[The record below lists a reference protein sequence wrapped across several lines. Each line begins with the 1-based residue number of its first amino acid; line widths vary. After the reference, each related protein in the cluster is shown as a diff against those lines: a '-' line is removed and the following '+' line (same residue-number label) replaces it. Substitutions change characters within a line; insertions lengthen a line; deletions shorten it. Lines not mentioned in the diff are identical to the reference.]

1 MTSNAVVGELIAE
14 MRALYAANPEQAAG
28 QIEKL
33 VMARLADRPADE
45 GRAILSQIHDQLQ
58 SGVGGTDPGAV
69 QRRDSAMDS
78 TVIARV
84 MGLLLGREIS
94 QEDLSSAELLE
105 RLAQSLNTIF
115 NSLNELISIINTSFS
130 GGSDA
135 GEQTI
140 RQFIG
145 FHLEGGDQMKSLQ
158 DYLGQI
164 NKAFLTT
171 HDAFKKAAHRKVEQI
186 LHALRAEQNGTER
199 GSGLKIGPLRKAH
212 DYDMLKE
219 KIDKIQRWFDS
230 GRFMEDFLRE
240 FEKNCQP
247 FARQ

>member
-1 MTSNAVVGELIAE
+1 MVTSTQANELIAE
-14 MRALYAANPEQAAG
+14 MRALYAANPIQACE

-33 VMARLADRPADE
+33 VMARLADQPADQ
-45 GRAILSQIHDQLQ
+45 GRAILAQIRDTLQ
-58 SGVGGTDPGAV
+58 SGGGATGSGVGQSRNSTV
-69 QRRDSAMDS
+69 DSL
-78 TVIARV
+78 VIARV
-84 MGLLLGREIS
+84 LGLLLGREIT
-94 QEDLSSAELLE
+94 QEDLTSTELLE

-115 NSLNELISIINTSFS
+115 NSLNELISVINTSFS
-130 GGSDA
+130 GGPDA

-171 HDAFKKAAHRKVEQI
+171 HEAFKKAAHRNVEKI
-186 LHALRAEQNGTER
+186 LHALQAEQNGDGR
-199 GSGLKIGPLRKAH
+199 GVGLKIGPLRKAH
-212 DYDMLKE
+212 DYDILKE

-247 FARQ
+247 FTRQ